1 MPMAMQFEPMHHA
14 AVVWVDGWHAL
25 IARTDHGRPTVT
37 EIDRVAEPE
46 HDYFL
51 RVAQATAN
59 CDRLMLLGP
68 APTWQAFEREY
79 ETLYRRTDR
88 FVDAETAPPTSPS
101 ELVERLRLLEPD
113 ERRP

>member
-1 MPMAMQFEPMHHA
+1 
-14 AVVWVDGWHAL
+14 
-25 IARTDHGRPTVT
+25 
-37 EIDRVAEPE
+37 
-46 HDYFL
+46 
-51 RVAQATAN
+51 
-59 CDRLMLLGP
+59 MLLGP
-68 APTWQAFEREY
+68 AATWQAFEREY